1 MKKYII
7 ITVLLSLSI
16 PILTRADMGMIPI
29 WPPDVDLQE
38 SNQNAIVA
46 WNGEEEILILS
57 TDITANQDGAS
68 VLRIIPLPDN
78 PTKVEEARF
87 ESFEKLVEIMNKK
100 ISSLRETGL
109 DWKNITIAPYSG
121 EPAAVITFHKK
132 IGAHDINVVKINNLD
147 GFLKWEQL
155 KDLGIKES
163 QITNEFR
170 SALESYMA
178 RNITYFSFDK
188 IEVGKEKISVTPI
201 SYHFK
206 SDYLYYPIKLTAFS
220 ATADKEQSINDEVH
234 LFVITKNPL
243 NDPENIFSHRY
254 PKWNRNPSLKF
265 DKEELKSVSE
275 NLSNLFN
282 SEAYVTEIGY
292 VGGLYDIQED
302 IIIYSSKLWQKNF
315 TIGGKGKDVLAL
327 QNILINEGL
336 WNSKVAATGY
346 FGPITKQAVIKFQ
359 EKYPSYILAPW
370 KLTKGTG
377 FVGHYT
383 RQFLNQFQM
392 Q

>member
-7 ITVLLSLSI
+7 IVALLLLST
-16 PILTRADMGMIPI
+16 PILIKADMGMIPVG
-29 WPPDVDLQE
+29 PPDIELQE
-38 SNQNAIVA
+38 SNQNAIAA
-46 WNGEEEILILS
+46 WNGEEEILMLS
-57 TDITANQDGAS
+57 TDITANQEGVAI
-68 VLRIIPLPDN
+68 LRIIPLPDN
-78 PTKVEEARF
+78 PTKVDEAKF
-87 ESFEKLVEIMNKK
+87 ESFEKLVEIMNQKLSVKK
-100 ISSLRETGL
+100 TGFG
-109 DWKNITIAPYSG
+109 G
-121 EPAAVITFHKK
+121 ENGESAQGEESAAVITFHKK

-170 SALESYMA
+170 GAIENYLT
-178 RNITYFSFDK
+178 RNITYFAFDK
-188 IEVGKEKISVTPI
+188 IEAGKEKISVTPI
-201 SYHFK
+201 SYRFK
-206 SDYLYYPIKLTAFS
+206 SNYLYYPVKLTAFS
-220 ATADKEQSINDEVH
+220 ATAGKEQSINDEVH

-243 NDPENIFSHRY
+243 NDYKNIFSHRY
-254 PKWNRNPSLKF
+254 PNWHRNPSLKF

-275 NLSNLFN
+275 DLANLFN

-292 VGGLYDIQED
+292 VGGLYSIQED
-302 IIIYSSKLWQKNF
+302 IIIYSSSLWQRNI
-315 TIGGKGKDVLAL
+315 TIGSKGKDVLAL

-336 WNSKVAATGY
+336 WDSKIAATSY
-346 FGPITKQAVIKFQ
+346 FGSITKQAVIKFQ
-359 EKYPSYILAPW
+359 EKYPSYVLAPW

-377 FVGHYT
+377 FVGLYT

>member
-7 ITVLLSLSI
+7 IAILLSLGI
-16 PILTRADMGMIPI
+16 PILTKADMGMIPV
-29 WPPDVDLQE
+29 WPPDVNLQE
-38 SNQNAIVA
+38 SNQNAIAA

-57 TDITANQDGAS
+57 TDITADQEGAS

-78 PTKVEEARF
+78 PTKVDEAKF
-87 ESFEKLVEIMNKK
+87 ESFEKLVEIMNQKL
-100 ISSLRETGL
+100 SDLRETGFGG
-109 DWKNITIAPYSG
+109 KNITAPQGG

-147 GFLKWEQL
+147 EFLKWEQL
-155 KDLGIKES
+155 KDLGIKEL

-170 SALESYMA
+170 SALENYMA
-178 RNITYFSFDK
+178 RNITYFAFDK

-220 ATADKEQSINDEVH
+220 ATAEKEQSINDEVH
-234 LFVITKNPL
+234 LFAITKNSID
-243 NDPENIFSHRY
+243 DPENIFSHRY

-275 NLSNLFN
+275 DLSNLFN

-292 VGGLYDIQED
+292 VGGLYNIQED
-302 IIIYSSKLWQKNF
+302 IIIYSSTLWQKNF
-315 TIGGKGKDVLAL
+315 TIGSKGKDVLAL
-327 QNILINEGL
+327 QSILINEGL

-346 FGPITKQAVIKFQ
+346 FGSITKQAVIKFQ

-377 FVGHYT
+377 FVGPYT